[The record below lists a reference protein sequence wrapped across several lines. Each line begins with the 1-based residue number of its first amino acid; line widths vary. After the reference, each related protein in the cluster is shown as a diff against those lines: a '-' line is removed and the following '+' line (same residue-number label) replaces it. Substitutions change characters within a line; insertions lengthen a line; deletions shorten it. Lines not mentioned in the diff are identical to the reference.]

1 MPVIVLLLGATLV
14 LAAVVLIGI
23 VVAEGAEERKGG
35 DMSRSLKVLEAMSS
49 APKELTRE
57 LDKPFSERVLEPL
70 QARTLGLGR
79 RLSGRDAAERI
90 RQKLDVAGNPPGWTV
105 DRVFAGKVIG
115 ALVVPFGAL
124 LFIGLLGITGGLR
137 LFIVVAAIV
146 VGFFSPNLYLYQKG
160 YDRSLRIQNELAD
173 AIDLMTISVESG
185 LGFDA
190 ALQQV
195 ARNTEGPLAD
205 EFSRMLREMQIGSAR
220 AEALRGVGERTS
232 VPELQTFVSAMV
244 QADAFG
250 IPIAQVLRVQSSEM
264 RVKRRQ
270 RAEQKAQQVPVKI
283 TVPLIFCIL
292 PCLFIAVMGP
302 AVIGIMN
309 NL

>member
-1 MPVIVLLLGATLV
+1 MIVLLMGGALV
-14 LAAVVLIGI
+14 LAAILIVGSVLG
-23 VVAEGAEERKGG
+23 EESGDGKPGG
-35 DMSRSLKVLEAMSS
+35 VNRSLKVLEAMSV
-49 APKELTRE
+49 APKELTQE
-57 LDKPFSERVLEPL
+57 LDKPFAERVLEPL
-70 QARTLGLGR
+70 QRRTLGLGR
-79 RLSGRDAAERI
+79 RLSGRDSADRI
-90 RQKLDVAGNPPGWTV
+90 RHKLDVAGNPPGWTV
-105 DRVFAGKVIG
+105 DRVLAGKVIG
-115 ALVVPFGAL
+115 PFVVVFVAL
-124 LFIGLLGITGGLR
+124 LFVGLLGIEGGLR
-137 LFIVVAAIV
+137 TFILLAALV

-160 YDRSLRIQNELAD
+160 YERSAQLRNELAD

-195 ARNTEGPLAD
+195 AHNTDGPLS
-205 EFSRMLREMQIGSAR
+205 EELSRMLREMQIGASRSA
-220 AEALRGVGERTS
+220 ALRGVAERTS

-250 IPIAQVLRVQSSEM
+250 IPVAQVLRVQSSEM

-270 RAEQKAQQVPVKI
+270 RAEAKAQQVPVKI

-302 AVIGIMN
+302 AVINIMN
-309 NL
+309 GL